1 MTDSP
6 AKLGSILI
14 LAGRRPGAVDALAEA
29 HGVADKCLVPVAG
42 RPMIAHVLASAAQSD
57 AATIF
62 VSSHHDGL
70 ADDLGDIIVDR
81 LGDRLV
87 FVGAAD
93 NLADSVLAV
102 AEQAAFPLLIT
113 TADNCLLSP
122 DTIAEIGAE
131 AARLGVE
138 AGVAL
143 ARREDVLAAHPE
155 GQRRFYEFSDVAVSN
170 CNSYWIG
177 HRGALKAV
185 EAFRGGGQ
193 FVKKPVRVMQAF
205 GLINLLRFRFG
216 LGPIHHIFRRI
227 SRHLKVDV
235 APLLV
240 REGATAVD
248 VDNER
253 SLRATEA
260 IMTRRRPSRRPA
272 NDLLLDLDGADR
284 LDHRLADADLIG

>member
-1 MTDSP
+1 MTSP
-6 AKLGSILI
+6 TAELGSILI

-42 RPMIAHVLASAAQSD
+42 RPMIAHVLASAAETG
-57 AATIF
+57 AARIF

-70 ADDLGDIIVDR
+70 ADDLGDVVVDR

-87 FVGAAD
+87 FVPAAD
-93 NLADSVLAV
+93 NLADSVFAV
-102 AEQAAFPLLIT
+102 ADLARFPMLIT

-122 DTIAEIGAE
+122 ATIAEIGEE
-131 AARLGVE
+131 AARLGAE

-170 CNSYWIG
+170 CNAYWIG
-177 HRGALKAV
+177 HRDALKAA

-193 FVKKPVRVMQAF
+193 FVKKPVRVMQTF
-205 GLINLLRFRFG
+205 GLVNLLRFRFG

-227 SRHLKVDV
+227 SRHLKVEV
-235 APLLV
+235 AALLV
-240 REGATAVD
+240 RDGATAVD

-260 IMTRRRPSRRPA
+260 IMARRRPPERPEA
-272 NDLLLDLDGADR
+272 GLLLGLDRADR
-284 LDHRLADADLIG
+284 LDHGLADAGLVG

>member
-1 MTDSP
+1 MSGHKTG
-6 AKLGSILI
+6 LGSILI

-42 RPMIAHVLASAAQSD
+42 RPMLAHVLATAAKTD
-57 AATIF
+57 VGTIF

-87 FVGAAD
+87 FVTAAD
-93 NLADSVLAV
+93 NLTDSVLAV
-102 AEQAAFPLLIT
+102 ADVAAFPLLVT
-113 TADNCLLSP
+113 TADNCLLTP
-122 DTIAEIGAE
+122 ETIAEIGAE
-131 AARLGVE
+131 AARLGAEV
-138 AGVAL
+138 GVAL
-143 ARREDVLAAHPE
+143 ARREDVLAVHPE

-170 CNSYWIG
+170 CNAYWMG
-177 HRGALKAV
+177 HRGALKAA

-216 LGPIHHIFRRI
+216 LGPIHHIFQRI
-227 SRHLKVDV
+227 SRHLKVEV

-240 REGATAVD
+240 SNGATAID
-248 VDNER
+248 VDNDR
-253 SLRATEA
+253 SLRVTEA
-260 IMTRRRPSRRPA
+260 LMA
-272 NDLLLDLDGADR
+272 
-284 LDHRLADADLIG
+284 RLAPVSPQPNCRETPGEPGAADARQLVVTR

>member
-1 MTDSP
+1 MS
-6 AKLGSILI
+6 GSILI

-29 HGVADKCLVPVAG
+29 HGVGDKCLVPVAG
-42 RPMIAHVLASAAQSD
+42 RAMIAHVLDSAVQTD
-57 AATIF
+57 AARIF
-62 VSSHHDGL
+62 VSTHHQGLLDDL
-70 ADDLGDIIVDR
+70 ADPVVER

-87 FVGAAD
+87 VVPAAD

-102 AEQAAFPLLIT
+102 ADRAEFPLFIT
-113 TADNCLLSP
+113 TADNCLLTP
-122 DTIAEIGAE
+122 ATIAEIGSE
-131 AARLGVE
+131 AARLGVG

-170 CNSYWIG
+170 CNAYWIG
-177 HRGALKAV
+177 DRGALRAA

-193 FVKKPVRVMQAF
+193 FVKKPIRVMLAF

-227 SRHLKVDV
+227 SRHLKVDI

-240 REGATAVD
+240 SDGATAID
-248 VDNER
+248 VDNAR
-253 SLRATEA
+253 SLAVTE
-260 IMTRRRPSRRPA
+260 MLMWRRGLVSPRPSCRETPA
-272 NDLLLDLDGADR
+272 EHGA
-284 LDHRLADADLIG
+284 ADARRLVPAR